1 MKKTKEELLQK
12 YAEPDC
18 QVMPLVQ
25 VDGWNIDYWDEV
37 IGPDGDGDGLIAGI
51 TEELRRSPE
60 ELRVRVQIVEGTSKE
75 TAIRI
80 LRKIVSWLERDYEDI
95 TSMRT

>member
-25 VDGWNIDYWDEV
+25 VDGWNIAYWDEV
-37 IGPDGDGDGLIAGI
+37 IGPDGDGDVLIAGI

-95 TSMRT
+95 TRG

>member
-18 QVMPLVQ
+18 QVMPIVQ
-25 VDGWNIDYWDEV
+25 VDGWNIDFWDVV
-37 IGPDGDGDGLIAGI
+37 ISPDGDGDGLIAGI

-95 TSMRT
+95 TRG